1 MSDPRHW
8 GSDLPLRAGDLIFTS
23 IPNPLYRRVAL
34 ATASHASHVGVAFPD
49 PAYGWVVAESTFP
62 FAKYSPLEKFVA
74 RSDGG
79 WFTVRR
85 LKGGLGP
92 AQVEVLRRECD
103 ARMGT
108 LYHLGFR
115 YASSR
120 QFCSKL
126 AYDAYLAATG
136 MRIGELESFSTL
148 LQRRPQTQQ
157 TFWRFWF
164 FGFIPWSRLTV
175 TPASLIESDA
185 LETVLV
191 HG

>member
-1 MSDPRHW
+1 MSDRKHW
-8 GSDLPLRAGDLIFTS
+8 GSDLPLQAGDLIFTS

-34 ATASHASHVGVAFPD
+34 ATGSHASHVGILFPD
-49 PAYGWVVAESTFP
+49 PAHGWVVAESTFP

-74 RSDGG
+74 RSDAG

-85 LKGGLGP
+85 LKGGVSA
-92 AQVEVLRRECD
+92 AQVEALRRECD
-103 ARMGT
+103 ARMGS

-115 YASSR
+115 YESSR

-126 AYDAYLAATG
+126 VYDAYLAATG
-136 MRIGELESFSTL
+136 VRIGELESFSTML
-148 LQRRPQTQQ
+148 KHRPQTPQ

-175 TPASLIESDA
+175 
-185 LETVLV
+185 
-191 HG
+191 